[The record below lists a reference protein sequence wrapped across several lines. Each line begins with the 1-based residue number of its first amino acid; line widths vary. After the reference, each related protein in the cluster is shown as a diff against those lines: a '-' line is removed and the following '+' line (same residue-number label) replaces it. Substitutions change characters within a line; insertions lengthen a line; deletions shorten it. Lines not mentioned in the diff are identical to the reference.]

1 MALILDDP
9 QLEQLAIKLADRK
22 QLNIQDVLKQALL
35 RYLQDAESDKQTP
48 DWLSNM
54 SKVASDAASSVT
66 LAEQIPV
73 KKQFETPEQ
82 QKMFEDA
89 MRIARHCAS
98 LPVLDNR
105 SADEILGYNEYG
117 YFD

>member
-1 MALILDDP
+1 MVLDDP
-9 QLEQLAIKLADRK
+9 QLEQLACKLADRK
-22 QLNIQDVLKQALL
+22 QQNLKDVLRQALL
-35 RYLQDAESDKQTP
+35 LYLLDTESDKQIFDELPDIPEAMDETSPNTP
-48 DWLSNM
+48 F
-54 SKVASDAASSVT
+54 VAQLPVT
-66 LAEQIPV
+66 
-73 KKQFETPEQ
+73 KQFDTPEQ

-105 SADEILGYNEYG
+105 SADEIPGYNEHG